1 MNDTSTPA
9 TPSREGPS
17 GPASEP
23 ATAPFA
29 ATPFAA
35 PPAPSTPALPRV
47 RWAGIVWGAVFAA
60 LGITVMS
67 VLSSDA
73 SRYSFAVWAQSL
85 GPWGAGL
92 VAVVAL
98 GALLLV
104 TGVLGAIAR
113 AQRAR

>member
-9 TPSREGPS
+9 TPSGEGPS

-23 ATAPFA
+23 ATPS
-29 ATPFAA
+29 AA
-35 PPAPSTPALPRV
+35 PPAPSTPAPSTPALPRV

-113 AQRAR
+113 AQRPR